1 MKKIVVLL
9 GISLFMASCGALSG
23 GKSGGGSAFQGK
35 TLFTHEL
42 RQQIESF
49 SDIKKVQ
56 FYTTR
61 RIKMTRVSSSD
72 GIEVTE
78 DGKVVVKE
86 SAREEVITLEREL
99 PGVCV
104 AAYEDRLHIS
114 FSEGSYVVFRR
125 DFVGTYSL
133 LVERDFRGVARLQYG
148 TETYELAPGSDE
160 AKLAIQKDFKNE
172 DEDEERNES
181 GRRIGSGSS
190 SGTKVKEN

>member
-1 MKKIVVLL
+1 MKKILAL
-9 GISLFMASCGALSG
+9 FGMALFMASCSVLSG
-23 GKSGGGSAFQGK
+23 GKAGGTAFQGK
-35 TLFTHEL
+35 TLLTHEL
-42 RQQIESF
+42 RQQIEEF
-49 SDIKKVQ
+49 SDVKKVQ

-61 RIKMTRVSSSD
+61 RIKMTRVSSSE
-72 GIEVTE
+72 GIEVTN

-86 SAREEVITLEREL
+86 GDREEVITLEREL

-133 LVERDFRGVARLQYG
+133 LVERDFRGMARLQYG

-160 AKLAIQKDFKNE
+160 AKLAIQKDFKKE
-172 DEDEERNES
+172 DEEEERNES
-181 GRRIGSGSS
+181 GRRIGGSAP
-190 SGTKVKEN
+190 KQ